1 MTLLHSQVFCADLK
15 KFQKLT
21 ETPSETGGGEGHDKG
36 SGMGK
41 DKKMCNKKVCEE
53 RGGCGVRSA
62 EVIC

>member
-36 SGMGK
+36 SGNGEGQE
-41 DKKMCNKKVCEE
+41 NV
-53 RGGCGVRSA
+53 
-62 EVIC
+62 